1 MSGRVNKGVTV
12 RCAAKLDSP
21 KPRMSPKVLKN
32 IFKIA
37 KKTSPNETALALQKT
52 NQTSKISVP
61 TQPGRLSQ
69 KFPKSVDQSELE
81 RQKKAKISEKNSK
94 KLKIVVK
101 KIKFCSV
108 TLKLLAPEEVYIINE
123 CTSALSCFWL
133 KKGTKKGPTTKF
145 C

>member
-12 RCAAKLDSP
+12 RCAANLDSP
-21 KPRMSPKVLKN
+21 KPRMSPKN

-69 KFPKSVDQSELE
+69 KFPKSVGQPELE
-81 RQKKAKISEKNSK
+81 RQKKARI
-94 KLKIVVK
+94 
-101 KIKFCSV
+101 
-108 TLKLLAPEEVYIINE
+108 
-123 CTSALSCFWL
+123 
-133 KKGTKKGPTTKF
+133 
-145 C
+145 